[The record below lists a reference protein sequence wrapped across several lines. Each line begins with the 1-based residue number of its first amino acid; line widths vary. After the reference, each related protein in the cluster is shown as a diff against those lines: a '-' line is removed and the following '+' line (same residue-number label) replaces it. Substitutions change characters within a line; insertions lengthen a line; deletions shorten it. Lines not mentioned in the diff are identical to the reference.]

1 MEERKVWISILFV
14 GLLFHL
20 SAAAVMPLGLD
31 AHIHVNY
38 VTDSLSDDE
47 ASLDWGTVRTDGA
60 NYSTPSKVEADDKW
74 AVWHTIIGVW
84 LSIFGVS
91 LMSLHILSLV
101 ISLSCLAVIYLLTSK
116 LWGANN
122 ALALTAICSIY
133 SPLVRA
139 SGRLYQENIV
149 LMLATL
155 AVYGLLQT
163 RRKQN
168 STWWL
173 FASFMSLMAILSIKG
188 INPAYSIVLFFPVAY
203 SVVNN
208 LNIKPLKIPALLAGC
223 LLFSLLMTWFR
234 TDSITVDTI
243 YFLFRTLFVGGLI
256 YVIMATLLFSANY
269 QEKSAESDFLLLL
282 CQLVFIAITGYIV
295 MLLEVEK
302 ISLGVSASL
311 TAEQFSYIFRYLT
324 VLVVPLWWSYLAR
337 SKQNEITLLD
347 NPRRYA
353 MVYAIILI
361 LLLNAT
367 MLQTTR
373 GMEYVGE
380 EIADSIEEG
389 DNILYISEPYHAMH
403 RLYTLQISVDPN
415 HDRNI
420 TGYWAD
426 YTYNWSHIV
435 TDSQIDWVI
444 FTDDW
449 QSYLDDD
456 WTEFDTDTDYI
467 VYHRKS
473 SV

>member
-1 MEERKVWISILFV
+1 
-14 GLLFHL
+14 
-20 SAAAVMPLGLD
+20 
-31 AHIHVNY
+31 
-38 VTDSLSDDE
+38 
-47 ASLDWGTVRTDGA
+47 
-60 NYSTPSKVEADDKW
+60 
-74 AVWHTIIGVW
+74 
-84 LSIFGVS
+84 
-91 LMSLHILSLV
+91 
-101 ISLSCLAVIYLLTSK
+101 
-116 LWGANN
+116 
-122 ALALTAICSIY
+122 
-133 SPLVRA
+133 
-139 SGRLYQENIV
+139 
-149 LMLATL
+149 
-155 AVYGLLQT
+155 
-163 RRKQN
+163 
-168 STWWL
+168 
-173 FASFMSLMAILSIKG
+173 MAILSIKG

-208 LNIKPLKIPALLAGC
+208 LNIKPLKTPVLLAGC
-223 LLFSLLMTWFR
+223 LLVSLLMTWFR